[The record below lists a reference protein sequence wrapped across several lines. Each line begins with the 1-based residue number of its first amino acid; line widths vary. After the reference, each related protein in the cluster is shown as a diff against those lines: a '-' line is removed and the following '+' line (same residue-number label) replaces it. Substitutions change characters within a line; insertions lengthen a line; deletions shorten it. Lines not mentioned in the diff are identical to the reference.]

1 MLPRTPSSTRGY
13 GLALLVHITAAN
25 VARRIARNGIAPVRG
40 FVWAFPVIESFTLT
54 HAWSRELK
62 RSGRTALA
70 AIDFRVPDSEIVF
83 ARHYRE
89 QQQSM
94 TAAEAVGY
102 IRSRPDPRGY
112 EIMLP
117 RRVFPRE
124 IVRVRALSRA
134 VGWRYYPEAKGKA
147 PWLCDC
153 VMCTSRGEVNSRRQ
167 RDRVAE
173 RIRRADAIGQAK
185 G

>member
-1 MLPRTPSSTRGY
+1 
-13 GLALLVHITAAN
+13 LVHITAEN
-25 VARRIARNGIAPVRG
+25 VAKRIARNGIAPVHG
-40 FVWAFPVIESFTLT
+40 FVWAFPIIESFTLT

-70 AIDFRVPDSEIVF
+70 AIDFRVPDTEIVF
-83 ARHYRE
+83 ARHYRDE
-89 QQQSM
+89 RQAM

-117 RRVFPRE
+117 RRVMPRE
-124 IVRVRALSRA
+124 IVRVRALPRPL
-134 VGWRYYPEAKGKA
+134 GWRYFPDAKGKE

-153 VMCTSRGEVNSRRQ
+153 IMCAPRGEVKARRQ
-167 RDRVAE
+167 RERVAE
-173 RIRRADAIGQAK
+173 RMRRADAGRQGK
-185 G
+185 D